1 MRYIILPQ
9 AKRVV
14 FPPMTNQ
21 AVFLIK
27 NTSVMAMVAG
37 GDLMYRADSW
47 SSANLYYGP
56 AYIITGV
63 LYFML
68 CFPLAQYARRLEK
81 MAEAKS

>member
-1 MRYIILPQ
+1 
-9 AKRVV
+9 
-14 FPPMTNQ
+14 
-21 AVFLIK
+21 
-27 NTSVMAMVAG
+27 MVAG

-56 AYIITGV
+56 AYVITGV